1 MGMRFAFVLC
11 PTVLIDCLIVLAL
24 EPHLHDNEGRQDLC
38 AAISKAVEVLAP
50 VMVSKI
56 SRVTDK
62 PLWKADRNRA
72 AGLLM

>member
-50 VMVSKI
+50 VMVSKT
-56 SRVTDK
+56 SRVTGM
-62 PLWKADRNRA
+62 PPRKAERNLA

>member
-1 MGMRFAFVLC
+1 MRIAFLVG
-11 PTVLIDCLIVLAL
+11 PSFLIDCFIVLAL

-50 VMVSKI
+50 VMVIKT
-56 SRVTDK
+56 SRVTGM
-62 PLWKADRNRA
+62 PLRKAERNLA

>member
-1 MGMRFAFVLC
+1 MGMRIAFLLF
-11 PTVLIDCLIVLAL
+11 PTVLIDCFIVLAL
-24 EPHLHDNEGRQDLC
+24 EPHLHDDEGRQDLC
-38 AAISKAVEVLAP
+38 AAISEEVEVLAP